1 MSRIS
6 LDPARLN
13 PSDSTSGFFL
23 RVGIALTVIV
33 AVLAF
38 AVRAQAQQVNT
49 PTISVRPI
57 VGALVAVGSQH
68 DAMKNGV
75 LVGGQGAW
83 ALDPNFAVLGTFG
96 WSRSQDLTSAQQPNL
111 DLYQYD
117 LGLEGRTND
126 LTRGT
131 VVITRPYAA
140 VGAGARTYDLRNVV
154 GTHLQTNPLLY
165 SALGVELDHSGG
177 VFGLRLEARDNITAF
192 KGFRGEFADRTAR
205 HDLQFS
211 AGLTFGL

>member
-1 MSRIS
+1 MSRTSRHPS
-6 LDPARLN
+6 LH
-13 PSDSTSGFFL
+13 PSDSTPRLFL
-23 RVGIALTVIV
+23 WAGIVLTVIV

-38 AVRAQAQQVNT
+38 AVRAQAQQTNA
-49 PTISVRPI
+49 PTISVRPM
-57 VGALVAVGSQH
+57 VGALVTVGSQH

-75 LVGGQGAW
+75 VVGGQGAW
-83 ALDPNFAVLGTFG
+83 AFDPNFAVLGTFG
-96 WSRSQDLTSAQQPNL
+96 WSRSQELQSVQRPNL

-117 LGLEGRTND
+117 LGIEGRTND
-126 LTRGT
+126 LTRGSA
-131 VVITRPYAA
+131 VITRPYVA

-165 SALGVELDHSGG
+165 SALGMELDHTGG
-177 VFGLRLEARDNITAF
+177 AFGLRLEARDNITAF

-211 AGLTFGL
+211 AGLTLGL